1 MGVRVFPFE
10 LEYFVMS
17 SRLGR
22 LVAPTTLLIA
32 LFGIAGAAPAYAADY
47 TIDCGQTQGA
57 PYTDY
62 DADPAIFYGV
72 YEYDYDGTQTQTIT
86 VNILNCGYHFVR
98 HPAGTIVE
106 GYMGQSA
113 DGTYTITLPVDGLA
127 DAWGYNTW
135 DSPQQTTF
143 IINMYN
149 PAPTDDGGGGGG
161 GGGGSNP
168 ETLPQTGFDTV
179 SGIVLGGLALALGLA
194 LSVIRRI
201 RRRA

>member
-1 MGVRVFPFE
+1 
-10 LEYFVMS
+10 MS

-62 DADPAIFYGV
+62 DTDPAIFYGV
-72 YEYDYDGTQTQTIT
+72 YDHDYDGTQTQTIT

-106 GYMGQSA
+106 GYQGQSA
-113 DGTYTITLPVDGLA
+113 DGTYTITLPVDGWA
-127 DAWGYNTW
+127 DAWGYNIW
-135 DSPQQTTF
+135 DNPQRTNF
-143 IINMYN
+143 IINMFN
-149 PAPTDDGGGGGG
+149 AAPTGGGGGG
-161 GGGGSNP
+161 GGNDSEP
-168 ETLPQTGFDTV
+168 LAQTGSTDAT
-179 SGIVLGGLALALGLA
+179 SALLVGALVGAAGLA
-194 LSVIRRI
+194 LSVV
-201 RRRA
+201 RRRHA

>member
-1 MGVRVFPFE
+1 
-10 LEYFVMS
+10 MS

-62 DADPAIFYGV
+62 DADPEIFYGV
-72 YEYDYDGTQTQTIT
+72 YEYEYDGTQTQTIT
-86 VNILNCGYHFVR
+86 VNILNCGYHLVR
-98 HPAGTIVE
+98 HPAGTIVGE
-106 GYMGQSA
+106 YMGQSA
-113 DGTYTITLPVDGLA
+113 DETYTITLPVDGFA

-135 DSPQQTTF
+135 DIPEQTNF
-143 IINMYN
+143 IIEMYN
-149 PAPTDDGGGGGG
+149 PAPTDGGGGG